1 MRRLVVFFI
10 LGLIIFGAR
19 AVSAAPVPTSPEGTS
34 SPGTPPP
41 TAADTTFNVL
51 CYHRFIFH
59 PVKTTSAYLMPV
71 DNFRWQMQY
80 LKDNGFTPIS
90 AQQLLDFWDKG
101 AALPPKPVLLT
112 FDDGF
117 KSVYEKAFPVLK
129 EFHYPG
135 ILFLISSFVQ
145 TGDAYPNTEK
155 AQARRM
161 ALNDTEIKEMQKAGL
176 MVESHTVSHLN
187 MGLEAEKRTP
197 ADFKALAQRELG
209 YPVGFLAGK
218 FGQKPEILAYPYGV
232 YNDEVLKETAA
243 LYRLA
248 FTVNAGPND
257 RTVDPY
263 KLRRFLILGDTG
275 KKEFTSMLEDKVLHI
290 ADAGPGDGQVIWSRK
305 PLISIK
311 ILDEVDPK
319 SVVLN
324 LEAKRLKT
332 TYDPRLRLVTYRVEQ
347 PIRMGGHQLTLRAKD
362 LAGNTRVFSWYFRVK
377 HRLEPAVSATPLAA
391 LPAVSPTPTVGIAP
405 PARTTPAVAVTMQAG
420 HDSK

>member
-1 MRRLVVFFI
+1 LGKEIDLRRWIVFLI
-10 LGLIIFGAR
+10 LAMTAFEAN
-19 AVSAAPVPTSPEGTS
+19 AVIAAPAPTAVVAPSARTSPS
-34 SPGTPPP
+34 ATPQ
-41 TAADTTFNVL
+41 ADTTFNVL

-59 PVKTTSAYLMPV
+59 PVKTTSDYLMPV
-71 DNFRWQMQY
+71 DDFRWQMQY

-90 AQQLLDFWDKG
+90 VQQLLDFWDRG
-101 AALPPKPVLLT
+101 TPLPPKPVLLT

-117 KSVYEKAFPVLK
+117 KSVYEKAFPVMK

-145 TGDAYPNTEK
+145 TGDAWGLHHKDNDG
-155 AQARRM
+155 RM
-161 ALNDTEIKEMQKAGL
+161 ALNDAEIREMEKAGL
-176 MVESHTVSHLN
+176 VVESHTVSHLN

-197 ADFKALAQRELG
+197 ADFKELAQKELG
-209 YPVGFLAGK
+209 YPVGFFAGK
-218 FGQKPEILAYPYGV
+218 FGQKPELLAYPYGV

-263 KLRRFLILGDTG
+263 KLRRFLILGDTSQ
-275 KKEFTSMLEDKVLHI
+275 KEFSAMLEDKVLHI
-290 ADAGPGDGQVIWSRK
+290 AHAGPGDGQVIWSRK
-305 PLISIK
+305 PLISIQ

-319 SVVLN
+319 SVVLS
-324 LEAKRLKT
+324 LESRRLKT
-332 TYDPRLRLVTYRVEQ
+332 TYDPQLRLVTYRVEQ

-362 LAGNTRVFSWYFRVK
+362 LAGSTRVFSWYFRVK
-377 HRLEPAVSATPLAA
+377 HRLEPAMSPTPSAATLVM
-391 LPAVSPTPTVGIAP
+391 VSPTPV
-405 PARTTPAVAVTMQAG
+405 VMMKVG